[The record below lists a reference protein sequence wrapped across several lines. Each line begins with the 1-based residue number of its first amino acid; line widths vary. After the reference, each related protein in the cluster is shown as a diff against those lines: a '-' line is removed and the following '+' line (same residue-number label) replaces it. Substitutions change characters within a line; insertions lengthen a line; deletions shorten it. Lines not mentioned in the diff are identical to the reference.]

1 MRIPIFY
8 DRSSLPY
15 VRAQIRWDLTG
26 ARAPVNL
33 VVDTG
38 AYDLTISMWDLQV
51 LDGARESLSPSDS
64 PVSGIG
70 GPADTFVMKG
80 LSVVFAE
87 SGAQEAEFLLD
98 DVAVLD
104 DSRSPRGTGLP
115 LRIPSLL
122 GRRFMEENGFILHWD
137 FARRIAHIDIAESS
151 AQAGW
156 RPSRSTS

>member
-1 MRIPIFY
+1 M
-8 DRSSLPY
+8 
-15 VRAQIRWDLTG
+15 
-26 ARAPVNL
+26 
-33 VVDTG
+33 
-38 AYDLTISMWDLQV
+38 

-104 DSRSPRGTGLP
+104 DSRSSRGTGLP

-122 GRRFMEENGFILHWD
+122 GRKFMEDNGFTLHWD
-137 FARRIAHIDIAESS
+137 FTRRIAHIDIAEPCSGH
-151 AQAGW
+151 GW
-156 RPSRSTS
+156 RPRGCTSP